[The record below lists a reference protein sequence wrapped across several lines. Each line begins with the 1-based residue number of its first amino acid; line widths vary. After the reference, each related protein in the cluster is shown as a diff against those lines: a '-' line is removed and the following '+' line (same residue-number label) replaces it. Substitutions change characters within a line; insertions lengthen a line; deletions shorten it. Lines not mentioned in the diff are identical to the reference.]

1 MLELLK
7 ESILRKGSKNKWWIQ
22 AEKSPPIQKLKR
34 NKCCLTAII
43 RQSTVF
49 YLKIISY

>member
-7 ESILRKGSKNKWWIQ
+7 ESILRKGKKNKWWIQ

-34 NKCCLTAII
+34 NKCCLIAII
-43 RQSTVF
+43 SKVKCFT
-49 YLKIISY
+49 